1 MAFTDEIT
9 IFAKAGR
16 GGNGVVRWLHEKG
29 KEWSGPA
36 GGDGGKGGDVYVVS
50 VRDTHLLSKYK
61 AQKEFDAGNGEM
73 GGSKS
78 LHGAQGKDLDLPI
91 SIGSII
97 TNKKTG
103 RKFSLIKDGERV
115 LVLKGGNGGRGNES
129 FKASTNQSPRESTP
143 GTEGEEA
150 EFYIEL
156 ELVADAGFIGL
167 PNAGKTSLLNE
178 LTRSNS
184 KVGAYPFTTLEPNL
198 GEMYGFIIADIP
210 GLIEGAATGK
220 GLGHKFLRHIRRT
233 KILVHL
239 VSLENEDP
247 INVYNI
253 IRSELSH
260 FDKELLNKKEIV
272 VLTKTDL
279 LEDKTKLDKIVSDF
293 EKIIP
298 SVTTLT
304 IYDDF
309 QIKSFGH

>member
-1 MAFTDEIT
+1 MTQKFMTQAFSCSSSFYKTRNISDDEAIHFT
-9 IFAKAGR
+9 QVWF
-16 GGNGVVRWLHEKG
+16 
-29 KEWSGPA
+29 
-36 GGDGGKGGDVYVVS
+36 
-50 VRDTHLLSKYK
+50 
-61 AQKEFDAGNGEM
+61 
-73 GGSKS
+73 
-78 LHGAQGKDLDLPI
+78 
-91 SIGSII
+91 
-97 TNKKTG
+97 
-103 RKFSLIKDGERV
+103 
-115 LVLKGGNGGRGNES
+115 
-129 FKASTNQSPRESTP
+129 
-143 GTEGEEA
+143 
-150 EFYIEL
+150 
-156 ELVADAGFIGL
+156 
-167 PNAGKTSLLNE
+167 
-178 LTRSNS
+178 NS

-239 VSLENEDP
+239 VSIENEDP